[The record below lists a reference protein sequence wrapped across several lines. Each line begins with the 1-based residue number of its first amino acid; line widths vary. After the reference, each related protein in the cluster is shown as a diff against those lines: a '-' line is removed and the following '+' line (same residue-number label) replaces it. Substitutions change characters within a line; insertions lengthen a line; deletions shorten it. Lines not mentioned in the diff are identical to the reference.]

1 MSDDS
6 KIIQELIDIVVLDGR
21 LKKDLEGFWMQKKE
35 RNRIEETRRVLES
48 TRVKLLETLNN
59 GEY

>member
-1 MSDDS
+1 MSDT
-6 KIIQELIDIVVLDGR
+6 KIIQELIDIVVLDSK
-21 LKKDLEGFWMQKKE
+21 LQKDLEGFWMQKKE

-48 TRVKLLETLNN
+48 TRVKLLEMLNN

>member
-1 MSDDS
+1 MSDT
-6 KIIQELIDIVVLDGR
+6 KIIQELIDIVVFDNR

-48 TRVKLLETLNN
+48 TRVKLLEMLNN

>member
-1 MSDDS
+1 MSDT

-35 RNRIEETRRVLES
+35 RNRIEETRKVLES

>member
-1 MSDDS
+1 MSDT

-48 TRVKLLETLNN
+48 TRIKLLETLNN